1 LFRISGTIHS
11 HASFIKASRRRHTRL
26 STCQAIGE
34 ANVEEASA
42 MIVQSACQSAT
53 TRVLATEDLSRP
65 KCPDCGSILL
75 IAEESRFNLRGRI
88 DHAWS
93 CDACGSAFVT
103 SIRLRRREPARQRVA
118 YPSDPVE

>member
-1 LFRISGTIHS
+1 
-11 HASFIKASRRRHTRL
+11 
-26 STCQAIGE
+26 
-34 ANVEEASA
+34 

-53 TRVLATEDLSRP
+53 TRVLATRDLSRP

-93 CDACGSAFVT
+93 CDTCGSAFVT

>member
-1 LFRISGTIHS
+1 
-11 HASFIKASRRRHTRL
+11 
-26 STCQAIGE
+26 
-34 ANVEEASA
+34 
-42 MIVQSACQSAT
+42 MIVQSACQTAS

-103 SIRLRRREPARQRVA
+103 SIRLGSGLRRRCPAPQGVA
-118 YPSDPVE
+118 YPSEPVE

>member
-1 LFRISGTIHS
+1 
-11 HASFIKASRRRHTRL
+11 
-26 STCQAIGE
+26 
-34 ANVEEASA
+34 
-42 MIVQSACQSAT
+42 MIVQSACQTAS

-103 SIRLRRREPARQRVA
+103 SIRLGSGLRRHCPTPQGVA
-118 YPSDPVE
+118 YPSEPVE